1 MKYTRFLFWLFL
13 LLAAPTFS
21 QTLSAERFEMSGTD
35 ARNLGSNGLRNMRS
49 WATALGA
56 DFQIESVPGDGTI
69 VLIKIPM
76 KT

>member
-1 MKYTRFLFWLFL
+1 MKRTRLPFLLIL

-21 QTLSAERFEMSGTD
+21 QTLSAERSEMSGAD

-56 DFQIESVPGDGTI
+56 DFQIESVPGTGTT
-69 VLIKIPM
+69 VLIKILM
-76 KT
+76 K